1 MYSTNVFID
10 QIELVNVVITH
21 QIRVQYQ
28 HWTKAEE
35 WVTSCD
41 CTPNLCTVPTLEEGT
56 NEDIAL

>member
-35 WVTSCD
+35 WITSCD
-41 CTPNLCTVPTLEEGT
+41 CTPNLCTVPTLQKT
-56 NEDIAL
+56 